1 MGALESHDNLTL
13 QQWLHWYRGW
23 RCLGIQIWPEP
34 LCGLLPLWWPLF
46 LWGPNLLWRH
56 NFCGFSSSL
65 PPSCPRERVD

>member
-1 MGALESHDNLTL
+1 
-13 QQWLHWYRGW
+13 
-23 RCLGIQIWPEP
+23 LGIQIWPEP